1 MSDEMITVAARI
13 PLEHYRQLKSMS
25 VYLNAKTNSDLIR
38 CAIEYFIKEHE
49 LWITHINKGEHS

>member
-25 VYLNAKTNSDLIR
+25 FYLNAKTNSDIIR
-38 CAIEYFIKEHE
+38 SVIEYFIKEHE
-49 LWITHINKGEHS
+49 DWINHINKGETS